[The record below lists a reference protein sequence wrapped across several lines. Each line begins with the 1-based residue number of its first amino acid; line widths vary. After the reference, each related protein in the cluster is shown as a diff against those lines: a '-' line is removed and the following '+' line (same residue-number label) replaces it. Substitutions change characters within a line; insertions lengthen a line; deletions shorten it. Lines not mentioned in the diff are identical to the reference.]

1 MTLLEK
7 VWLLD
12 TLLVFLEKAGRF
24 LLRPHRGQRQAR
36 VDRKAWRKLAET
48 RL

>member
-1 MTLLEK
+1 MLEK

-12 TLLVFLEKAGRF
+12 TLLVFLERAGLF
-24 LLRPHRGQRQAR
+24 LRRPHRGQRQAR
-36 VDRKAWRKLAET
+36 VARKAWRKLAET